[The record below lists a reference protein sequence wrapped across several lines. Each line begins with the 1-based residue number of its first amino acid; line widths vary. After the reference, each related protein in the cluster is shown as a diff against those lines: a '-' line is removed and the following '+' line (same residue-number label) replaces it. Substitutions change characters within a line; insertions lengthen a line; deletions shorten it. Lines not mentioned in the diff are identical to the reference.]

1 MSMLWSKEVKSE
13 ILETR
18 TAQAKQ
24 ESQGVPP
31 QSSIVVFNLID
42 SCVNNE
48 SMLESN
54 KSEMP
59 LHLKLSQQTKVCV
72 YIIISMSFLS

>member
-13 ILETR
+13 MLETR

-31 QSSIVVFNLID
+31 PSSNVVFNLID
-42 SCVNNE
+42 SV
-48 SMLESN
+48 
-54 KSEMP
+54 
-59 LHLKLSQQTKVCV
+59 V
-72 YIIISMSFLS
+72 

>member
-1 MSMLWSKEVKSE
+1 MSILWSKEVKSE
-13 ILETR
+13 MLETR
-18 TAQAKQ
+18 AAQAKQ

-31 QSSIVVFNLID
+31 PSSIVVFNLID
-42 SCVNNE
+42 SCLNNE

-72 YIIISMSFLS
+72 YIIVSMSFLS